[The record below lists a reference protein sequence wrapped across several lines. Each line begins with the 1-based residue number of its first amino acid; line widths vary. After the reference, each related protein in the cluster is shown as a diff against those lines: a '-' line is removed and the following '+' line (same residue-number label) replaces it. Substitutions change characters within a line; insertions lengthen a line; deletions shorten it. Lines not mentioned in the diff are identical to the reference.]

1 MEEPCQSSVLIYS
14 FSFSLKCQ
22 PSPLAVISDYHFFR
36 ERAEVMV
43 ASLRTD
49 GPEMNIFL

>member
-1 MEEPCQSSVLIYS
+1 MEEPCQSSASIYS

-22 PSPLAVISDYHFFR
+22 PWPLADISDYHFFR
-36 ERAEVMV
+36 ETAEVMV